1 MKRVLGII
9 SLIIICSLEFNGFA
23 QTQNNDKKA
32 NHNISVSIPDVALI
46 GIEGPEG
53 SGSAINLTPDISNL
67 EAGEKVDFGTA
78 NDNSLWLNY
87 TSLIGKQGNGN
98 GNGNA
103 QAKTRK
109 IKVELD
115 DNLPNGM
122 DLFLEVGPVN
132 SGSGQTGEAKQE
144 KVTLKKGPT
153 TVVENIGSCY
163 TEKGE
168 GKGHRLTYSLG
179 VKDNQFDKVMAESF
193 SVQVLYTI
201 TEN

>member
-1 MKRVLGII
+1 MKRVPVII

-46 GIEGPEG
+46 GIAGPEG
-53 SGSAINLTPDISNL
+53 TGSAINLIPDISNL

-78 NDNSLWLNY
+78 NNNSLWLNY
-87 TSLIGKQGNGN
+87 TSLTGKQGNGN
-98 GNGNA
+98 A
-103 QAKTRK
+103 QGKTRK
-109 IKVELD
+109 IKVELE

-122 DLFLEVGPVN
+122 DLFLEVGPAN

-144 KVTLKKGPT
+144 KITLKKGPSA
-153 TVVENIGSCY
+153 VIENIGSCY
-163 TEKGE
+163 TENGE

-179 VKDNQFDKVMAESF
+179 VKDNQFDKVMAEVF
-193 SVQVLYTI
+193 SVQVVYTI

>member
-1 MKRVLGII
+1 MKRVPGII
-9 SLIIICSLEFNGFA
+9 SLIIFCSLEFNGFA

-53 SGSAINLTPDISNL
+53 SGSAINLTPDNSNL

-78 NDNSLWLNY
+78 NNNSLWLNY

-98 GNGNA
+98 A
-103 QAKTRK
+103 QGKARK
-109 IKVELD
+109 IKVELE

-122 DLFLEVGPVN
+122 DLFLEVGPVI

-144 KVTLKKGPT
+144 KITLKKGPSA
-153 TVVENIGSCY
+153 VVENIGSCY
-163 TEKGE
+163 TENGE

-179 VKDNQFDKVMAESF
+179 VKDNQFDKVMAEAF